1 MATTK
6 PQTLGA
12 QIAEVSAELD
22 KLGDLL
28 KDVPIHFRQS
38 TDFRVRVARKHKLT
52 AQLEALRRLEQL
64 SSQK

>member
-1 MATTK
+1 MSATRS
-6 PQTLGA
+6 QTLGA

-22 KLGDLL
+22 ALRDLL

-38 TDFRVRVARKHKLT
+38 TEFRTRVARKHKLT